1 MAEATAGD
9 PVPIVALVF
18 DLKTWG
24 LALQIN
30 VVVAFVALVI
40 VGVSVLFWRCW
51 IRSKVADYELDE
63 GSLGIGSATIKI
75 KPNHTDRQVAY
86 QIWVELSTRKIGL
99 EIDPDHDVIDE
110 IYDSWHAFFGVTREL
125 VKSVPVNK
133 ATNPST
139 KEIIDI
145 SIALLNLGLRPHL
158 TRWQARF
165 RRWYKRAME
174 SAEEEPQAIQRKF
187 PEYEALI
194 VDMLAVNGKLGA
206 YRTAMHQLVYGSATK
221 AREALEAA
229 EDAVGHPAGV
239 SPIPTGTTA
248 DLGGE

>member
-1 MAEATAGD
+1 MVEVAASD

-18 DLKTWG
+18 DQKTWG
-24 LALQIN
+24 LALQVNLI
-30 VVVAFVALVI
+30 VALVAL
-40 VGVSVLFWRCW
+40 VAVAVAGVIWHRW
-51 IRSKVADYELDE
+51 IRSKVADYQLDE
-63 GSLGIGSATIKI
+63 GSLGIGSATVKI

-99 EIDPDHDVIDE
+99 DIDPDHDVINE

-165 RRWYKRAME
+165 RRWYNRAME
-174 SAEEEPQAIQRKF
+174 NTEEEPQAVQRKF
-187 PEYEALI
+187 PDYEAL
-194 VDMLAVNGKLGA
+194 VGDMLAVNGKLRA
-206 YRTAMHQLVYGSATK
+206 YRSAMHQLVYGSAAK

-229 EDAVGHPAGV
+229 ENVVREPAEGSPTPAG
-239 SPIPTGTTA
+239 TA
-248 DLGGE
+248 A